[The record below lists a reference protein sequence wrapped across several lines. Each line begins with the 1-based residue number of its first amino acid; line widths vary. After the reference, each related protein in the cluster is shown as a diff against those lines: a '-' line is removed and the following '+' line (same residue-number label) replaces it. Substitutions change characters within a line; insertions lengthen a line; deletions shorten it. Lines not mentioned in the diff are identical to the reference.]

1 MYCLLGFFV
10 YSWEFQNSYIKTVKG
25 PIGSFYLYAF
35 PVFKCTLTFRY
46 ESHTHTGILLPKTS
60 MLR

>member
-46 ESHTHTGILLPKTS
+46 E
-60 MLR
+60 